1 MADTFEVIAEPNR
14 RRILDLIRKRER
26 SVGELVDRLRLSQPG
41 VSKHLRALRKAGLV
55 RVRIEGQRRCY
66 RLRPK
71 PLLELEEWL
80 APYRKFWTDHLDAL
94 EKHLDKES

>member
-1 MADTFEVIAEPNR
+1 MGNTFEVLAEPNR

-26 SVGELVDRLRLSQPG
+26 SVGELVKRLSLSQPG

-55 RVRIEGQRRCY
+55 SVRIEAQRRCY

-71 PLLELEEWL
+71 PLLEIDAWL
-80 APYRKFWTDHLDAL
+80 APYRKLWTDHLDAL
-94 EKHLDKES
+94 EKYLDKES